1 MVEEIGK
8 GMRKDSLQVHTE
20 RIAMRVLYD
29 NYTEW
34 GGLTGRT
41 KEKMDDGEFKIIQ
54 LECTKEENTNIF
66 KICTSQAKK

>member
-1 MVEEIGK
+1 
-8 GMRKDSLQVHTE
+8 VHTE

-41 KEKMDDGEFKIIQ
+41 KEKMDDGEFKII
-54 LECTKEENTNIF
+54 
-66 KICTSQAKK
+66 